1 MRTLYKPSLR
11 GPRKR
16 TNSLLPICI
25 PWNMLHIVPALSI
38 VQNAA
43 STSLL
48 LLITAPVV
56 PIRSGLVPDI
66 ESVKPWPNFI
76 RSTYRYYSFITFQV
90 GCISCHPFLV
100 CNPCSPR
107 MYMVTF
113 LWKNYSVCALIRRY
127 YFYHHESICF
137 FIILFIC

>member
-25 PWNMLHIVPALSI
+25 PWNMLHIVPALNI

-43 STSLL
+43 STCLPFL
-48 LLITAPVV
+48 VVVPVV
-56 PIRSGLVPDI
+56 PTGCGLILDI

-76 RSTYRYYSFITFQV
+76 RSTYRYYSLITFQV
-90 GCISCHPFLV
+90 GCISCHPFGLSV
-100 CNPCSPR
+100 THAPQTCTWSPSFGR
-107 MYMVTF
+107 ITPFVP
-113 LWKNYSVCALIRRY
+113 
-127 YFYHHESICF
+127 
-137 FIILFIC
+137 